1 MFLGWHRADVAAQ
14 PGHCGLA
21 ALTAGTALGCCQVQV
36 QGPSLPGGTSWK
48 LDLSLSVS
56 WRQGQRL
63 DDPVAV
69 QCWGLIAS
77 ELF

>member
-1 MFLGWHRADVAAQ
+1 MAAQ

-21 ALTAGTALGCCQVQV
+21 ALTAGTALSCCQVQV
-36 QGPSLPGGTSWK
+36 QGLSVLEGTSWE
-48 LDLSLSVS
+48 LHLSLSVN
-56 WRQGQRL
+56 WRERQRL

-69 QCWGLIAS
+69 QCWGLIGS